1 MSIPFIDVARGDNH
15 IAGVF
20 GVGHNLIMV
29 IYIIVFIIDALDSY
43 DRHALSEVD
52 INETDGMLTGN
63 MTMNTYY
70 LLGTDKVYSS
80 PYIPD
85 MQMGVDTIFGN
96 ME

>member
-1 MSIPFIDVARGDNH
+1 MRRIFEHTIVDVARGDNH

-52 INETDGMLTGN
+52 INETVLS
-63 MTMNTYY
+63 
-70 LLGTDKVYSS
+70 LVA
-80 PYIPD
+80 
-85 MQMGVDTIFGN
+85 FGRFDERTLYQSFLYMASTN
-96 ME
+96 LVQRFL